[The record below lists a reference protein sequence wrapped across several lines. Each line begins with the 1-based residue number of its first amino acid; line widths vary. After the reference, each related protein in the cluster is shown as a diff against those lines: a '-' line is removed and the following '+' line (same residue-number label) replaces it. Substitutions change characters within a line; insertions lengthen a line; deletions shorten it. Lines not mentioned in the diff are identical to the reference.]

1 MISRLRLIHRNQG
14 LILEVAR
21 IRSLSQE
28 LSSAYLLVE
37 LNMSTPEALLEGGG
51 KGSRE
56 RVVKNGSGSLKMKYY
71 RGNPGLVVDDFIVWG
86 FIDNLLGVFV

>member
-37 LNMSTPEALLEGGG
+37 LNMSTPEALLEGG
-51 KGSRE
+51 
-56 RVVKNGSGSLKMKYY
+56 VKDQENVLSKTVQDPW
-71 RGNPGLVVDDFIVWG
+71 RWNTTVETLV
-86 FIDNLLGVFV
+86 

>member
-1 MISRLRLIHRNQG
+1 
-14 LILEVAR
+14 
-21 IRSLSQE
+21 
-28 LSSAYLLVE
+28 
-37 LNMSTPEALLEGGG
+37 LEGGG
-51 KGSRE
+51 EGSRE